1 MKIRR
6 YTYGSG
12 FCHEAHVAVLVPGGQ
27 VCTDGAVHGREG
39 ECGLTFTPRAS
50 TGPSRMLQTF
60 EAYLCAIVGYA
71 EGVGADDFGEDGG
84 SCAMT
89 ALAHDIGCDST
100 TGPDAVGTWL
110 PDRPVP
116 LDPAPGTD
124 FLPVVKTMALV
135 FVVVGQVFGGERQAG
150 YESGHGLRLIGEHHV
165 SYILSAEWC
174 ARCLCRR
181 W

>member
-1 MKIRR
+1 MKIKR

-50 TGPSRMLQTF
+50 TGPSRMLQKF

-71 EGVGADDFGEDGG
+71 EGVGADDFGEDGE

-100 TGPDAVGTWL
+100 T
-110 PDRPVP
+110 R
-116 LDPAPGTD
+116 
-124 FLPVVKTMALV
+124 
-135 FVVVGQVFGGERQAG
+135 
-150 YESGHGLRLIGEHHV
+150 S
-165 SYILSAEWC
+165 
-174 ARCLCRR
+174 
-181 W
+181 